1 MNVDL
6 TAQEMR
12 MIVGALQ
19 AQTRQFHETVAELV
33 RSGDPHSQIWEAV
46 CARALLT
53 DKLAKAAMEA
63 QQEGSTRRA
72 APSDA

>member
-1 MNVDL
+1 MS
-6 TAQEMR
+6 AF
-12 MIVGALQ
+12 IVSKDVM
-19 AQTRQFHETVAELV
+19 HKVV